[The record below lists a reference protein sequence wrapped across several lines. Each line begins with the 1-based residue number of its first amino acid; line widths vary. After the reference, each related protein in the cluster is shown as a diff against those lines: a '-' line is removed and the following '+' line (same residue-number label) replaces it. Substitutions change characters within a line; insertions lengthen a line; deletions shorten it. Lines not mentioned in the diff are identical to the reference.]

1 MKEEA
6 GMDETNTTGAQV
18 APGLTHI
25 DARGAARMV
34 DVGDKLVTRR
44 VARAGARVWMAE
56 RTLALL
62 EQIALPK
69 GDVLAVARVAGI
81 QAAKR
86 TAELIPMCHPL
97 SLTHV
102 ELAFAVHRPENRVDI
117 ECIAR
122 TDGKTGVEMEALTG
136 VSVAALTIYDMCKAV
151 DRGMVVGDVRLLE
164 KTGGKEDYVRPET
177 PVIGEAA
184 FVAADPLA
192 PAPEDNGGTVPGMP
206 TMVGTVVSVNVSP
219 GKGERK
225 KPAER
230 VSLRVEHGI
239 EGDGHA
245 GPWHRQVSLLAQE
258 SIDTMVAK
266 GLDVGP
272 GDFAENITTQGVHL
286 YSLPV
291 GTRMR
296 IGEALVELTQ
306 IGKVCHDRCA
316 IFYQAG
322 DCVMPREGIFVRVV
336 EGGVVA
342 PGDRVVVLGPIA

>member
-1 MKEEA
+1 
-6 GMDETNTTGAQV
+6 
-18 APGLTHI
+18 
-25 DARGAARMV
+25 MV
-34 DVGDKLVTRR
+34 DVGDKPVTRR

-62 EQIALPK
+62 EQVALPK

-102 ELAFAVHRPENRVDI
+102 EISFGVHRPENRVDI
-117 ECIAR
+117 ECSAR
-122 TDGKTGVEMEALTG
+122 TDGKTGVEMEALTAA
-136 VSVAALTIYDMCKAV
+136 SVAALTIYDMCKAV

-164 KTGGKEDYVRPET
+164 KTGGKEDYVRPGEQ
-177 PVIGEAA
+177 VIGEAA
-184 FVAADPLA
+184 FRAADGGATIDPGAA
-192 PAPEDNGGTVPGMP
+192 PTAESAAGAPSDPAATIGL
-206 TMVGTVVSVNVSP
+206 VVSVNVSP

-225 KPAER
+225 KP
-230 VSLRVEHGI
+230 VDQVLLLIEHGI
-239 EGDGHA
+239 EGDAHA

-258 SIDTMVAK
+258 SIDSMVAK

-286 YSLPV
+286 FSLPV

-306 IGKVCHDRCA
+306 IGKVCHDHCA
-316 IFYQAG
+316 IYYQAG
-322 DCVMPREGIFVRVV
+322 DCVMPREGIFVRVL
-336 EGGVVA
+336 GGGTVSA
-342 PGDRVVVLGPIA
+342 GDTILILGQAA